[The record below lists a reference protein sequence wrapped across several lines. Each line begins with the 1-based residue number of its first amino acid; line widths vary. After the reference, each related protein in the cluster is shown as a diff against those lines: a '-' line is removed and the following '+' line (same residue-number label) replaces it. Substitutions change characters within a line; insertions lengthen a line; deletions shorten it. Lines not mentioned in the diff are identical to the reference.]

1 MKKVTQT
8 AGLVALAFG
17 ILALVAA
24 GCKAVGPDYQTPS
37 LPVPPAW
44 SGDGAPRVA
53 TTNDAV
59 ALERWWEVFSDTNL
73 SALVARAR
81 LNNLDIAQAEARL
94 RKARAQRKLAKAERL
109 PTVEAS
115 GSASRSR
122 GSEET
127 GSGQTSTL
135 YANAFDATWEADL
148 FGAKRRAVESAE
160 ASLQAS
166 REDLR
171 DVRVSLFAE
180 VALNYVGYRS
190 YQVRLAIT
198 ETNLASQTE
207 TYAIACWRQQANLV
221 TQLDVDQARLSLE
234 QTRAEIPSLRTGR
247 DQAEHQLATLLGQAP
262 GSLAARLGDGHA
274 VPEAADTIAVGVPAD
289 VVRRRPDV
297 RKAERALAA
306 QTAQIGVA
314 QAARYPDLT
323 LSGAI
328 GLEALKAGDLYT
340 AAARSA
346 SGAVRAGWTL
356 FDGGQLR
363 QKVAIETAYQEEL
376 FGAYE
381 QAVLTALRDVENALA
396 AYANEQARRRALT
409 DAVVAG
415 LSAFRL
421 ARDKYESGL
430 IDFETVLS
438 TQQSL
443 LSVQNSLASSEA
455 DVTSDLIRLYKALGG
470 GWDPLAPDRDEA
482 KDERSGGPTAR

>member
-1 MKKVTQT
+1 M
-8 AGLVALAFG
+8 
-17 ILALVAA
+17 
-24 GCKAVGPDYQTPS
+24 VGPDYQTPS

-44 SGDGAPRVA
+44 SDNGPPRVA
-53 TTNDAV
+53 TTNDTG
-59 ALERWWEVFSDTNL
+59 ALERWWEAFSDTNL
-73 SALVARAR
+73 SALVECAR
-81 LNNLDIAQAEARL
+81 LNNLDVAQAEARL
-94 RKARAQRKLAKAERL
+94 RKARAQRNLTRAERL

-122 GSEET
+122 GSEKT

-148 FGAKRRAVESAE
+148 FGAKRRAAESSE
-160 ASLQAS
+160 ASLQAT

-171 DVRVSLFAE
+171 DVSVSLFAE

-198 ETNLASQTE
+198 EANLASQTE
-207 TYAIACWRQQANLV
+207 TYEIACWRQQANLV

-262 GSLAARLGDGHA
+262 GSLVGRLGDGQA
-274 VPEAADTIAVGVPAD
+274 VPVAADTIAMGVPAD

-323 LSGAI
+323 LSGSI

-340 AAARSA
+340 VAARSA
-346 SGAVRAGWTL
+346 SGAVKAGWTL

-381 QAVLTALRDVENALA
+381 QAVLTALQDVENALT
-396 AYANEQARRRALT
+396 AYANEQARRRALA

-415 LSAFRL
+415 QSAFRL
-421 ARDKYESGL
+421 ARDKYASGL

-455 DVTSDLIRLYKALGG
+455 DLTSDLIRLYKALGG
-470 GWDPLAPDRDEA
+470 GWDPLAPDGDEA
-482 KDERSGGPTAR
+482 KDKRSGGPAAR